1 MSATDK
7 ISNPRGRQQKQSH
20 YRNGRLLLLY
30 AQPLVKVVALQLDDI
45 DDGMSIA
52 LGQRPTDVPEP
63 FATLLRTHIA
73 LSELS
78 CGR

>member
-45 DDGMSIA
+45 DDGMSSP
-52 LGQRPTDVPEP
+52 LGNAPPTYRNRSPP
-63 FATLLRTHIA
+63 CFARTLR
-73 LSELS
+73 
-78 CGR
+78 CPN